1 MSEDNLYLLFCYL
14 ILGITLLFLTLRSK
28 HKLKTIIL
36 NLVIV
41 GLYSGLFFYNLTF
54 NSSGGGGLV
63 WLVFLMFSIGLH
75 WLIILIGVLLNLKKT
90 NYNE

>member
-28 HKLKTIIL
+28 HKLKTIAI
-36 NLVIV
+36 NLIIG
-41 GLYSGLFFYNLTF
+41 GLYSGLLFYNLTF
-54 NSSGGGGLV
+54 NSSGGTGLV
-63 WLVFLMFSIGLH
+63 WFVFLMFSIGLH
-75 WLIILIGVLLNLKKT
+75 WLINFIGLLLTFKKN